1 MLYGFQVAP
10 SLLKG
15 LTISFI
21 LDPNENFEV
30 FLANCGKN
38 YADQLEM
45 DRRRGIFEKNVEIIR
60 EANRAFD
67 AGQLSYELRVNCFGD
82 LELEEFARENL
93 GVGLLSKLG
102 RIYRPVIKYGRW

>member
-1 MLYGFQVAP
+1 MLHGFQVVP
-10 SLLKG
+10 SLLKC

-38 YADQLEM
+38 YADELEM

-82 LELEEFARENL
+82 LALEEFARENL
-93 GVGLLSKLG
+93 GLGLLSKFE
-102 RIYRPVIKYGRW
+102 RIYWAVIKHY